1 MTKLDNSKLQA
12 ILNEYAILPEY
23 SGYKIIDV
31 NTVSLFGD
39 YPINI
44 AATRGIMEEVKSLL
58 DAGTNINS
66 KGEHGYTPLHNAVEQ
81 GHIEIVKLLLA
92 FEADEKIQ
100 NNDGDVPLALSE
112 LLGEE
117 KISKLLRQPD
127 KMDL

>member
-1 MTKLDNSKLQA
+1 VSKMDNSKLQA
-12 ILNEYAILPEY
+12 ILNEYATLPEY

-31 NTVSLFGD
+31 NTMSLFGD

-58 DAGTNINS
+58 DSGANINS

-81 GHIEIVKLLLA
+81 GHVEIVKLLLA
-92 FEADEKIQ
+92 FDADKKIQ
-100 NNDGDVPLALSE
+100 NNDGDAPLALSE

-117 KISKLLRQPD
+117 KISKLLRP
-127 KMDL
+127 